1 MTTGEGKHP
10 FHRIIARLCSMPRC
24 QTMLATGHGL
34 PAVPIVATYFI
45 PRKTKRPEETRVA
58 SYKPRYRPH
67 HREILPVFVKN
78 LCSSS
83 QEALYFQC
91 FMTNGENPSND
102 YFENEKSSLY
112 IFPFS
117 HSYSVFR
124 SFSKQQDCL
133 MLGFLDISCLKPQ
146 AGAICAYSKQN
157 VVP

>member
-10 FHRIIARLCSMPRC
+10 FHRIIARLCSMPLC

-102 YFENEKSSLY
+102 YFENEKSFPIYL
-112 IFPFS
+112 IFKKSPRNREVLFFLAKWILPS
-117 HSYSVFR
+117 QKTRKPPSIHEGTSVF
-124 SFSKQQDCL
+124 SIQ
-133 MLGFLDISCLKPQ
+133 
-146 AGAICAYSKQN
+146 
-157 VVP
+157 

>member
-10 FHRIIARLCSMPRC
+10 FHRIIARLCSMPLC

-102 YFENEKSSLY
+102 YFENEKSFPIYL
-112 IFPFS
+112 IFSNFP
-117 HSYSVFR
+117 HHQHCSYET
-124 SFSKQQDCL
+124 SKR
-133 MLGFLDISCLKPQ
+133 ISGK
-146 AGAICAYSKQN
+146 
-157 VVP
+157 